1 MATTWKME
9 SAITPTDSQSEDE
22 VATLV
27 EEGENQEQL
36 GTASLSGPGVSDTKA
51 ENAKDLD
58 QNELNPN
65 DTMPDEELEQLF
77 QDCKDFITRLE
88 MEEKSKLDKKCERK
102 SEPKWKTMKN
112 VVRMVT
118 KLNNRPIKM
127 LPNLNPNTEFQGTEA
142 EKETKTERTSQ
153 SYGGEDFLHLNSEV
167 ARKLALL
174 KREECREVG
183 GSVWDCQIC
192 LSLAILHLRLTHD
205 IYHESPRC
213 LLSNIHED
221 L

>member
-1 MATTWKME
+1 
-9 SAITPTDSQSEDE
+9 
-22 VATLV
+22 
-27 EEGENQEQL
+27 
-36 GTASLSGPGVSDTKA
+36 LSGPEVSDSETKT
-51 ENAKDLD
+51 ESAKDLD
-58 QNELNPN
+58 HRHVNELRRN

-77 QDCKDFITRLE
+77 QDCKDFITKLE
-88 MEEKSKLDKKCERK
+88 MEKKRKRSKKGERK

-112 VVRMVT
+112 VVKMVA

-127 LPNLNPNTEFQGTEA
+127 LPQENPKTEFQDTED
-142 EKETKTERTSQ
+142 EREMKPERTSP
-153 SYGGEDFLHLNSEV
+153 SYDEKDFLHLNSEI

-174 KREECREVG
+174 KREECKEVG
-183 GSVWDCQIC
+183 GMVWDCQIC

-213 LLSNIHED
+213 LLSNLHED